1 MTISAALA
9 SSLAAGRSRLNAR
22 VAETRRRHP
31 GFDTDAFAT
40 FVGGTVDGLVQAA
53 EAVAPE
59 RVHALAM
66 TACDLALELV
76 AQHLVGPAAR
86 QPWLD
91 RLWREV
97 VPRHA
102 RLLAD
107 QPQAVLG
114 ALGNAVIQLG
124 QWPQVRV
131 DAWLGW
137 MAALADEVED
147 LAQLRALGQ
156 LLAWRAGMA
165 HYRRGA
171 LAAAESLPA
180 KLALRALEAG
190 ADADWPTLRETLL
203 ANPWHGADDLPATG
217 VQIGT
222 FSGFGGPFAQP
233 PELRVGD
240 DGFLVRSADR
250 HFLLLGDRCGAV
262 LLPAS
267 AEEFA
272 AASIREVSAPEA
284 RVDALGWPEGCISA
298 FANAHTLALASPCT
312 HAIALFPRG

>member
-31 GFDTDAFAT
+31 GFDAQVYAD
-40 FVGGTVDGLVQAA
+40 FVASAVDGLVQAV

-59 RVHALAM
+59 RVHAAAIS
-66 TACDLALELV
+66 ACELALELV
-76 AQHLVGPAAR
+76 AQNLVGPAAR
-86 QPWLD
+86 QPWMD
-91 RLWREV
+91 RLWRELA
-97 VPRHA
+97 PRHA
-102 RLLAD
+102 RLLAA

-131 DAWLGW
+131 DAWLDG
-137 MAALADEVED
+137 MAALADEVQD
-147 LAQLRALGQ
+147 PAQLRVLGQ

-171 LAAAESLPA
+171 LAAADALPA
-180 KLALRALEAG
+180 KLALQALGAG
-190 ADADWPTLRETLL
+190 AEADWPALRAALL
-203 ANPWHGADDLPATG
+203 ADPWHGADDLPATG
-217 VQIGT
+217 VQIGA
-222 FSGFGGPFAQP
+222 FSGFGGQFAQP
-233 PELRVGD
+233 PQLRVGD
-240 DGFLVRSADR
+240 DDFLVRSADR
-250 HFLLLGDRCGAV
+250 HFLLLGDRYGAV

-267 AEEFA
+267 ADEFA
-272 AASIREVSAPEA
+272 AASTREVSAPEA
-284 RVDALGWPEGCISA
+284 RGDALGWPQGSIRA
-298 FANAHTLALASPCT
+298 FANVHTLALASPYT